1 VFKKRIYDIA
11 GLDIGYT
18 LNIFG
23 IIKIKHVKVSKNYG
37 SREICYVHY
46 DFWNGVRKGSTIM
59 ADTKR
64 QVEITLA

>member
-23 IIKIKHVKVSKNYG
+23 IIKIKHVKVSKIMEAE
-37 SREICYVHY
+37 RYVT
-46 DFWNGVRKGSTIM
+46 FITIFGTEYVK
-59 ADTKR
+59 DQR
-64 QVEITLA
+64 